1 MLKGNLTFT
10 HPGDLF
16 AVGNRRSGEGRPIV
30 SSPADQHHTRALH
43 LPFCSKSVLILA
55 RNDLH
60 TLRAMIHLAMVHAV
74 LIAAVDVLIGVT
86 GAVAVDMHRVI
97 RRHT

>member
-1 MLKGNLTFT
+1 MFRVNPTFT
-10 HPGDLF
+10 HPADLF
-16 AVGNRRSGEGRPIV
+16 AVGNRRTGEGRTIV

-43 LPFCSKSVLILA
+43 LPFRSKIVLILA

-60 TLRAMIHLAMVHAV
+60 TLRAMIHLAMVHV
-74 LIAAVDVLIGVT
+74 VDIATVDVLIGIT
-86 GAVAVDMHRVI
+86 GAVAIDMHRVV